1 MDACFDTIIV
11 REKNRKLRNCREME
25 IVYNIFKHN
34 YIYKVIIYMTF
45 LYYNADQLET
55 KLCIHFS
62 VGYCNIIREG
72 ERKKN
77 IGILY
82 TSYKEENGEKKNS
95 NV

>member
-1 MDACFDTIIV
+1 
-11 REKNRKLRNCREME
+11 
-25 IVYNIFKHN
+25 
-34 YIYKVIIYMTF
+34 MTF

-95 NV
+95 IVI